1 MNSKDILKSNNNV
14 IVSVRG
20 GVAYCEYNPVGIN
33 VIIIDYD
40 NIANGDSQCPYC
52 SEGLL
57 VNGVCDTCGFDVNFL
72 TEE

>member
-40 NIANGDSQCPYC
+40 SIKEGDPRCPYC
-52 SEGLL
+52 QEGSLS
-57 VNGVCDTCGFDVNFL
+57 NGVCDTCGFDVNFL
-72 TEE
+72 IEG